1 MITIHKNMTSKNGKV
16 WVTFSMP
23 AVNDCECLYL
33 VGWFEESDESVYLM
47 ERTADGCWSL
57 MLELEAGCEYQYRFR
72 TLDGT
77 WLKDSARPAAPGEFG
92 LNTSFHM
99 SGDGLAG
106 SAGKPG

>member
-1 MITIHKNMTSKNGKV
+1 MITIQKNLASKNGKV

-23 AVNDCECLYL
+23 AVNGCECLYL

-47 ERTADGCWSL
+47 ERTADGSWSL

-77 WLKDSARPAAPGEFG
+77 WLNDPARTAVPSGLG
-92 LNTSFHM
+92 LNTSFHI
-99 SGDGLAG
+99 SSNGLD
-106 SAGKPG
+106 KPM